1 MKSSDASFH
10 LLAGCI
16 LLLHDPL
23 GVHFMLLPPPLLLD
37 KLLLRPCIIHNRHV
51 LVGMIG
57 LPKLDS

>member
-1 MKSSDASFH
+1 
-10 LLAGCI
+10 
-16 LLLHDPL
+16 
-23 GVHFMLLPPPLLLD
+23 MLLPPPLLLD